1 MNAGFEDITVLN
13 QMIDKFGDDW
23 ANLLNEYE
31 NSRKPNADAIA
42 ELSRRNFMEMS
53 SKTADEKFLLQKK
66 IEKWFSDKHPEKW
79 MPLYSRVTFSLQPY
93 SEALAIGDRQ
103 NEIMEEILKIDK
115 IQEKWNSEEIENL
128 ILEKL
133 NAKY

>member
-1 MNAGFEDITVLN
+1 
-13 QMIDKFGDDW
+13 
-23 ANLLNEYE
+23 
-31 NSRKPNADAIA
+31 
-42 ELSRRNFMEMS
+42 
-53 SKTADEKFLLQKK
+53 
-66 IEKWFSDKHPEKW
+66 

>member
-1 MNAGFEDITVLN
+1 
-13 QMIDKFGDDW
+13 
-23 ANLLNEYE
+23 
-31 NSRKPNADAIA
+31 
-42 ELSRRNFMEMS
+42 MEMS